1 MSSDLNNEKNR
12 LNRLIREKKKEIE
25 NLDSKIA
32 DLNSLKSERDNLK
45 VETENLTSTKSELE
59 AFISNNVGQKQ
70 TLTTEIESLTTQKN
84 QLDSYIQTNT
94 PAKETL
100 SEELDNFSA
109 QKDNLEQEIE
119 GLKSSK
125 STTKGEIEKINQEKS
140 KLDGL
145 IVDLR
150 EKYGLYSKDMR
161 DMSKDSITQLNK
173 YSWSAIVAIFGAVVL
188 MVILLCI
195 LTTSNPFSEKLLKF
209 FYHEPNLRFYSILT
223 IRISI
228 SAAFIFLIIIFLNLA
243 RGFVSQ
249 YIKARNRLTALRVA
263 DFLIGRI
270 QSKKNTGTT
279 EDERLK
285 IEIERIKEQVELL
298 NKHIPKIMD
307 LGSSSFD
314 KVSKT
319 KDPIEQLKELKE
331 IIKTGNNG

>member
-1 MSSDLNNEKNR
+1 MSSDLNKEKNK
-12 LNRLIREKKKEIE
+12 LNKLIRDKKEEIVG
-25 NLDSKIA
+25 LDSKII
-32 DLNSLKSERDNLK
+32 DLTSLKSERDNLK
-45 VETENLTSTKSELE
+45 IETETLASNKSELE
-59 AFISNNVGQKQ
+59 TFITENVGQKQ
-70 TLTTEIESLTTQKN
+70 TLTSEIESLSAQKN
-84 QLDSYIQTNT
+84 QLDSYIQANT
-94 PAKETL
+94 PTKETL
-100 SEELDNFSA
+100 VNELEVIKTKKDSLEKEIEELETDKSNTQS
-109 QKDNLEQEIE
+109 EIE
-119 GLKSSK
+119 N
-125 STTKGEIEKINQEKS
+125 INQEKS

-173 YSWSAIVAIFGAVVL
+173 YSWSAVVSIFAAVVL

-249 YIKARNRLTALRVA
+249 YIKTRNRLTALRVA

-279 EDERLK
+279 EEERLK

-298 NKHIPKIMD
+298 NNHIPKIMD
-307 LGSSSFD
+307 LGISSFD
-314 KVSKT
+314 KDSKT
-319 KDPIEQLKELKE
+319 KDPLEQLKKMKE
-331 IIKTGNNG
+331 ILK